1 MALSEEAILQQI
13 NVLTA
18 KTSENPDMVYK
29 TIAALNKALD
39 PSYFSG
45 HNSTIVNAINKLA
58 GEVNLLNNAIVN
70 LINKNNEVLS
80 DIYTAEN
87 KENWADAKELMG
99 VDNIIDG
106 IRAILEGKKQDLILD
121 LDIADNGKLLS
132 VTINEVGQ
140 PEVKAVSIES
150 LHVEVGAYDVAYLNR
165 DFKELSSVGEAL
177 DKILE
182 ELGYKKR
189 SIQENKRIR
198 YILNDVEKLISR
210 KVFKLFDSNSENLFS
225 IFSSCIFLIFSHF
238 NPPMY
243 RT

>member
-13 NVLTA
+13 NVLTS
-18 KTSENPDMVYK
+18 KTSENPEMVYK
-29 TIAALNKALD
+29 TIAALNKALN
-39 PSYFSG
+39 PEHFSG

-58 GEVNLLNNAIVN
+58 SEVNLLNTAIVN

-182 ELGYKKR
+182 ESR
-189 SIQENKRIR
+189 HPIDWDRIVGKPEVGNQLM
-198 YILNDVEKLISR
+198 IEDDSLVLKDEEQDELSSVPIVNDQDISDI
-210 KVFKLFDSNSENLFS
+210 VASLDNG
-225 IFSSCIFLIFSHF
+225 IG
-238 NPPMY
+238 M
-243 RT
+243 